1 MVALG
6 AACLIAT
13 TPVAIYA
20 VFAALAG
27 RRGDRRWVD
36 SSRRAIYAL
45 CALLTI
51 AVVVLEASFLGDDF
65 SVELVADHSSTTT
78 PVGYK
83 LTALWSSQ
91 AGSLLLWVW
100 LLSLWSPITP
110 RRPPRPSTS

>member
-13 TPVAIYA
+13 TPVALYA

-51 AVVVLEASFLGDDF
+51 SVVVLEASFLRRR
-65 SVELVADHSSTTT
+65 
-78 PVGYK
+78 
-83 LTALWSSQ
+83 
-91 AGSLLLWVW
+91 LLGRAR
-100 LLSLWSPITP
+100 
-110 RRPPRPSTS
+110 RRPLLDDDAGRLQADRDVV